1 MQAAAVGTQ
10 RLCLLITTLQAGQ
23 TWTGLLFPAN
33 RENPDSLFC
42 PTCSFPDRHGNTMPG
57 GVVYKCALS
66 QNSDNAPLLFSAPR
80 QGARELL
87 IDSGCQKCFCVTFGK
102 VTKLSAADGS
112 DPLRPDR
119 KIDKKKRKQ
128 LFTTSLRRPFFGH
141 RKIICD
147 SELNSCDTTYS
158 CESLSL

>member
-1 MQAAAVGTQ
+1 MCFGIRFYKSCGCPGLSLPACPLVGMTPPPVRRYKGFPLQAAAVGTQ
-10 RLCLLITTLQAGQ
+10 RLCLLITTSQAGQ
-23 TWTGLLFPAN
+23 TWTGLLFPN
-33 RENPDSLFC
+33 KSRKSK
-42 PTCSFPDRHGNTMPG
+42 FPI
-57 GVVYKCALS
+57 
-66 QNSDNAPLLFSAPR
+66 LLHL
-80 QGARELL
+80 Q
-87 IDSGCQKCFCVTFGK
+87 
-102 VTKLSAADGS
+102 LSAAGGS